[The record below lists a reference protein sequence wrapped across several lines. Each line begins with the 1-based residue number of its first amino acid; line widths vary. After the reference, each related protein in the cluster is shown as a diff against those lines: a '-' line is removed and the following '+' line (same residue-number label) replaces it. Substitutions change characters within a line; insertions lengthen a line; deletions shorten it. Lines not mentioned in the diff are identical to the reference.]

1 MKRPFLQGSG
11 DPHGSKQP
19 RLGGMPGGPG
29 YAGQG
34 QQFHSVPQHLGHS
47 PQGQLQQ
54 QGGPA
59 GQQGSLKEV
68 YTVYTT
74 GTDKD
79 EVVIRTLVGE
89 YTEKGMNHGRKVYQ
103 KRPEI
108 SSGDNVEVLI
118 YYWDNRD
125 GPAFEGWWFGNKL
138 GGTQVWSHCKDSGL
152 MPPGAGWKI
161 PWDGAVRQTLVVIN
175 KEAQM
180 KAEMNQKVG
189 QLRSEVAKVEA
200 ECNEALDRARAAVDE
215 GTSSEGFTEAEQL
228 LLPRVRSADALGK
241 KIAELQKN
249 ALASSSESFQA
260 LSDAFKKLHTSITE
274 ECASMK
280 TKRESAEQAAKDRD
294 AEERDGAVLNEYLPE
309 AIEKTNTA
317 EDMVEKAVITSEM
330 VSMCGD
336 EASVVM
342 KAIEETEVSTKKAQ
356 GAIGEARIFLNA
368 KLASTRRFTE
378 KIKETASAE
387 LGKLMQQLQEAH
399 NKLAPLKTI
408 RADHEAKRLAAKL
421 ISEVEEKMALAE
433 VAVDRSEESVMLVGS
448 APPTKEGLTE
458 AQQALKGAEEQ
469 VQQAV
474 RFLETKKQGATGLAL
489 EEVQKFEPRGEEAK
503 ARIARLRTSLK
514 EANERVTSDGYIA
527 ESLDK
532 VQAVTDAM
540 NKLEEADES
549 SQDIDA
555 NAAAAQTAASMARMF
570 IQMKVLEVKRFSGGP
585 GSEATKKLQECQ
597 AQIQTATTRIT
608 ELKSSAGKRKRLA
621 LVKESE
627 KEVKRAEELCA
638 SVVECAKVF
647 ADDGKLMELSSEQ
660 VNEASE
666 KFNAADKEAAEALK
680 EVRKMLTQ
688 RQLEA
693 KGRDSVVEVS
703 AELIK
708 FQTRLGAAQQ
718 ELAKQKKL
726 FSSVEQRVAAKKIF
740 DEAEKRMVAA
750 EEKVTKVAEAH
761 AALGEVTTENTSED
775 APGSPKA
782 TKQVDVLMQE
792 ASGAL
797 RSTVAYLKTQ
807 GNQSRATEFVKECLA
822 KMEPRTKA
830 AQERLDCMQV
840 SLRERSDK
848 LMTVG
853 IITEAQQKKNDC
865 LALVNRVIETEASF
879 RNEQGVIAIPE
890 NGKTLLVDLEK
901 AIQSAHSTAS
911 GTKTF
916 ISMQRLN
923 VRRLQE
929 SSMMKSTSETLD
941 TIQATVEE
949 NMKKLSEMRT
959 KCTEIKKVLL
969 KKVPGK

>member
-1 MKRPFLQGSG
+1 
-11 DPHGSKQP
+11 
-19 RLGGMPGGPG
+19 
-29 YAGQG
+29 
-34 QQFHSVPQHLGHS
+34 
-47 PQGQLQQ
+47 
-54 QGGPA
+54 
-59 GQQGSLKEV
+59 
-68 YTVYTT
+68 
-74 GTDKD
+74 
-79 EVVIRTLVGE
+79 
-89 YTEKGMNHGRKVYQ
+89 
-103 KRPEI
+103 
-108 SSGDNVEVLI
+108 
-118 YYWDNRD
+118 
-125 GPAFEGWWFGNKL
+125 
-138 GGTQVWSHCKDSGL
+138 

-638 SVVECAKVF
+638 SVVESAKVF

-740 DEAEKRMVAA
+740 DEAERRMVAA
-750 EEKVTKVAEAH
+750 EEKVAKVAEAH

-782 TKQVDVLMQE
+782 TKQVEVLMQE
-792 ASGAL
+792 ASVAL
-797 RSTVAYLKTQ
+797 RSTVAFLKTQ

>member
-1 MKRPFLQGSG
+1 
-11 DPHGSKQP
+11 
-19 RLGGMPGGPG
+19 
-29 YAGQG
+29 
-34 QQFHSVPQHLGHS
+34 
-47 PQGQLQQ
+47 
-54 QGGPA
+54 
-59 GQQGSLKEV
+59 
-68 YTVYTT
+68 VYTT

>member
-1 MKRPFLQGSG
+1 M
-11 DPHGSKQP
+11 
-19 RLGGMPGGPG
+19 
-29 YAGQG
+29 
-34 QQFHSVPQHLGHS
+34 
-47 PQGQLQQ
+47 
-54 QGGPA
+54 
-59 GQQGSLKEV
+59 
-68 YTVYTT
+68 
-74 GTDKD
+74 
-79 EVVIRTLVGE
+79 
-89 YTEKGMNHGRKVYQ
+89 
-103 KRPEI
+103 
-108 SSGDNVEVLI
+108 
-118 YYWDNRD
+118 
-125 GPAFEGWWFGNKL
+125 
-138 GGTQVWSHCKDSGL
+138 
-152 MPPGAGWKI
+152 
-161 PWDGAVRQTLVVIN
+161 
-175 KEAQM
+175 
-180 KAEMNQKVG
+180 
-189 QLRSEVAKVEA
+189 
-200 ECNEALDRARAAVDE
+200 
-215 GTSSEGFTEAEQL
+215 
-228 LLPRVRSADALGK
+228 
-241 KIAELQKN
+241 
-249 ALASSSESFQA
+249 
-260 LSDAFKKLHTSITE
+260 
-274 ECASMK
+274 
-280 TKRESAEQAAKDRD
+280 
-294 AEERDGAVLNEYLPE
+294 
-309 AIEKTNTA
+309 
-317 EDMVEKAVITSEM
+317 
-330 VSMCGD
+330 
-336 EASVVM
+336 
-342 KAIEETEVSTKKAQ
+342 
-356 GAIGEARIFLNA
+356 
-368 KLASTRRFTE
+368 
-378 KIKETASAE
+378 
-387 LGKLMQQLQEAH
+387 
-399 NKLAPLKTI
+399 
-408 RADHEAKRLAAKL
+408 
-421 ISEVEEKMALAE
+421 
-433 VAVDRSEESVMLVGS
+433 
-448 APPTKEGLTE
+448 
-458 AQQALKGAEEQ
+458 
-469 VQQAV
+469 
-474 RFLETKKQGATGLAL
+474 
-489 EEVQKFEPRGEEAK
+489 
-503 ARIARLRTSLK
+503 
-514 EANERVTSDGYIA
+514 
-527 ESLDK
+527 
-532 VQAVTDAM
+532 
-540 NKLEEADES
+540 
-549 SQDIDA
+549 
-555 NAAAAQTAASMARMF
+555 
-570 IQMKVLEVKRFSGGP
+570 
-585 GSEATKKLQECQ
+585 KKLQECQ

-638 SVVECAKVF
+638 SVVESAKVF

-740 DEAEKRMVAA
+740 DEAERRMVAA
-750 EEKVTKVAEAH
+750 EEKVAKVAEAH

-782 TKQVDVLMQE
+782 TKQVEVLMQE
-792 ASGAL
+792 ASVAL
-797 RSTVAYLKTQ
+797 RSTVAFLKTQ